1 MKKIMSTKG
10 MMILAVGI
18 AMASCSK
25 NDVFEQNQTNV
36 SEQQKAEYVSN
47 YVAKYGQPAAN
58 QSWDF
63 AAMPKAAQTRSGET
77 MVCNETRLPKF
88 FYEHVVTDGG
98 QFASKIANATV
109 KNWNPYLSVW
119 LVPCAIHTTNKE
131 LKFGLSV
138 CYNNDI
144 TNIATGL
151 RIKDNAWAFN
161 LDPLYDLFTDAVFSR
176 GRMIDT
182 RSLVTAENAYWTAY
196 NYNYEK
202 TSRLLW
208 DEWKENGFKSFEIK
222 TYKEITV
229 NGRTYWCFDCTGDG
243 DYSNLVCL
251 SVGAQGIEEQ
261 PQPIQ
266 KRYFVED
273 LGSKDDFDFN
283 DIVFDV
289 IDDNG
294 SQKCIVRA
302 MGGTIDFTL
311 QIGNTEWTKSVD
323 GAKAGYNEKMMYNT
337 QGTIDYDK
345 VLAEFPVT
353 GWNPDTNNISVKVKN
368 SVSGNVIIEIPF
380 PKKGEVPM
388 IVAFPA
394 VTNWQSERVSLPDDW
409 YTIPAEISE
418 D

>member
-10 MMILAVGI
+10 MMLLAVGI

-25 NDVFEQNQTNV
+25 NDVFEQNQTNF
-36 SEQQKAEYVSN
+36 SEHQKAEYVSN

-77 MVCNETRLPKF
+77 MVCTETRLPKF

-109 KNWNPYLSVW
+109 KDWNPYLSVW

-161 LDPLYDLFTDAVFSR
+161 LDLVYDLFTDAVFSR

-251 SVGAQGIEEQ
+251 AVGAQAIEEQ
-261 PQPIQ
+261 PQPTQ

-323 GAKAGYNEKMMYNT
+323 GVKAGYNEKLMYNT

-353 GWNPDTNNISVKVKN
+353 GWNPDTNNITVKVKN

-394 VTNWQSERVSLPDDW
+394 VTNWQPERVSLPDDW
-409 YTIPAEISE
+409 YTIPTEISE

>member
-109 KNWNPYLSVW
+109 KDWNPYLSVW
-119 LVPCAIHTTNKE
+119 LVPCAVHTTNKE

-151 RIKDNAWAFN
+151 RIQDNAWAFN

-251 SVGAQGIEEQ
+251 AVGAQAIEEQ
-261 PQPIQ
+261 PQPTQ

-323 GAKAGYNEKMMYNT
+323 GVKAGYNEKLMYNT

-353 GWNPDTNNISVKVKN
+353 GWDFNANNISVKVKTKI
-368 SVSGNVIIEIPF
+368 SDDVIIEIPF
-380 PKKGEVPM
+380 PKQGEIPM
-388 IVAFPA
+388 IIAFR
-394 VTNWQSERVSLPDDW
+394 TFCDWQSERESLPKDW
-409 YTIPAEISE
+409 WVIPGDEE
-418 D
+418 EE

>member
-109 KNWNPYLSVW
+109 KDWKPYLSVW
-119 LVPCAIHTTNKE
+119 LVPCAVHTTNKE

-151 RIKDNAWAFN
+151 RIQDNAWAFN
-161 LDPLYDLFTDAVFSR
+161 LDPLYDFFTDAVFSR

-196 NYNYEK
+196 SYNYEK

-251 SVGAQGIEEQ
+251 AVGAQAIEEQ
-261 PQPIQ
+261 PQPTQ

-323 GAKAGYNEKMMYNT
+323 GVKAGYNEKMMYNT

-353 GWNPDTNNISVKVKN
+353 GWNPDTNNITVKVKN

-394 VTNWQSERVSLPDDW
+394 VTNWQPERVSLPDDW
-409 YTIPAEISE
+409 YTIPTEISE

>member
-47 YVAKYGQPAAN
+47 YVAKYGQPAAD

-77 MVCNETRLPKF
+77 MVCTETRLPKF

-109 KNWNPYLSVW
+109 KDWNPYLSVW

-161 LDPLYDLFTDAVFSR
+161 LDPLWDFFTDAVFST

-251 SVGAQGIEEQ
+251 AVGAQTIEEQ
-261 PQPIQ
+261 PQPTQ

-323 GAKAGYNEKMMYNT
+323 GVKAGYNEKMMYNT

-353 GWNPDTNNISVKVKN
+353 GWNPDTNNITVKVKN

-409 YTIPAEISE
+409 YTIPTEISE

>member
-10 MMILAVGI
+10 MMLLAVGI

-25 NDVFEQNQTNV
+25 NDVFEQNQTNF
-36 SEQQKAEYVSN
+36 SEHQKAEYVSN

-77 MVCNETRLPKF
+77 MVCTETRLPKF

-109 KNWNPYLSVW
+109 KDWNPYLSVW
-119 LVPCAIHTTNKE
+119 LVPCAVHTTNKE

-151 RIKDNAWAFN
+151 RIQDNAWAFN

-196 NYNYEK
+196 SYNYEL

-208 DEWKENGFKSFEIK
+208 DEWKEKGFKSFEIK

-251 SVGAQGIEEQ
+251 AVGAQAIEEQ
-261 PQPIQ
+261 PQPTQ

-323 GAKAGYNEKMMYNT
+323 GVKAGYNEKMMYNT

-353 GWNPDTNNISVKVKN
+353 GWNPDTNNITVKVKS

-409 YTIPAEISE
+409 YTIPTEISE

>member
-63 AAMPKAAQTRSGET
+63 AAMPKAAETRSGET